1 MKTKVYDYTLYIK
14 GLFGRNRK
22 VKFQG
27 FPLIENS
34 ENQFSADGL
43 RALME
48 AKINSIKPRGQFIL
62 KVIETPCELEMMDG
76 VQFKSH
82 IIKFGTPP
90 MIQEERSA

>member
-1 MKTKVYDYTLYIK
+1 MRTKVYDYTLYIK

-48 AKINSIKPRGQFIL
+48 AKIASIKPKGQFYL
-62 KVIETPCELEMMDG
+62 KVIETPCEIEMMDG
-76 VQFKSH
+76 IEFKSH

-90 MIQEERSA
+90 MIQEERLS